1 MPYILSDLTLNEMI
15 NLSKD
20 YVKGSLVKLKEP
32 RNGLKDK
39 YVTSAMANLF
49 VQEELEVKLTEKRN
63 SSWDCKRSLKFRS
76 PRIKR
81 F

>member
-1 MPYILSDLTLNEMI
+1 MI

-63 SSWDCKRSLKFRS
+63 TRWDCKRAMKFKA
-76 PRIKR
+76 PRTHY
-81 F
+81 